1 MGTKTGKASNSIMR
15 ATGILVI
22 TSFLSRILGYIR
34 DIVIT
39 STFGLGYKTDA
50 YYAAFTIPDM
60 IYYCLVGGALSS
72 AFIPVFSSYIAKKE
86 DEDGYIMASTILN
99 LVALVAAAL
108 CVIGVIFAP
117 ELVNLL
123 VQFEGVSYTLTVL
136 LTRIM
141 FAQSF
146 FMCLTGISQGILQSY
161 KHFSS
166 PALGA
171 VLYNITIILVGLLL
185 ARLFHLGIMGFS
197 IGVVCGAIV
206 NLAVQLPAM
215 KRFKFRYKPVL
226 ELKHDGVKQF
236 FKLLLPVLLGLSMNE
251 LNLLANQYFGSGL
264 GESVLSALKNAQRI
278 MQLPVGIFGS
288 AIGLSIFPTM
298 SEHYANGNIRE
309 YKNDLSMSLRTVIF
323 ITLPSAVGLIAVRIP
338 VIRAM
343 YLQGNFTTDNVNQV
357 ANLLMF
363 YCIGIVGYSAQQILN
378 RGFYSVQDTKT
389 PVKINIFILLL
400 NILLSFIFV
409 QFWGASGL
417 AFAYSLSGTISML
430 LLFFFLR
437 KKIGGIN
444 GKKILESIGK
454 TCLAALVMFAVI
466 FLLNSLLEKVMPLG
480 RKLFQLLE
488 VVIEAGVGAGVF
500 LLAAGLMKMDEV
512 RLVAGMLRRKKSRK
526 K

>member
-1 MGTKTGKASNSIMR
+1 MGTKTGKTTNNVMK

-39 STFGLGYKTDA
+39 STFGLGYMTDA

-86 DEDGYIMASTILN
+86 NEDGYIMASTILN
-99 LVALVAAAL
+99 LVAVLAAAL
-108 CVIGVIFAP
+108 CIIGVVFAP

-123 VQFEGVSYTLTVL
+123 VQFEGESYTLTVL

-171 VLYNITIILVGLLL
+171 VLYNITIIIVGMLL

-197 IGVVCGAIV
+197 IGVVFGAIV

-215 KRFKFRYKPVL
+215 KRYKFRYKPIINL
-226 ELKHDGVKQF
+226 HHDGVKQF

-264 GESVLSALKNAQRI
+264 GESVISALKNAQRI

-288 AIGLSIFPTM
+288 AIGLSVFPTM
-298 SEHYANGNIRE
+298 SEHYANGNLKE

-323 ITLPSAVGLIAVRIP
+323 ITLPSAAGLIAVRVPI
-338 VIRAM
+338 IRAM
-343 YLQGNFTTDNVNQV
+343 YLQGNFTGENVNQV

-363 YCIGIVGYSAQQILN
+363 YCLGIVGYSAQQILN
-378 RGFYSVQDTKT
+378 RGFYSVKDTKT

-409 QFWGASGL
+409 QFWKAPGL
-417 AFAYSLSGTISML
+417 ALAYSVSGTVSML
-430 LLFFFLR
+430 MLFYFLYKR
-437 KKIGGIN
+437 VGSFN
-444 GKKILESIGK
+444 GREIIESTVK
-454 TCLAALVMFAVI
+454 TCIATIAMFLVITALNA
-466 FLLNSLLEKVMPLG
+466 LLENIMPLG
-480 RKLFQLLE
+480 RKLYQLIE
-488 VVIEAGVGAGVF
+488 IVIEAAVGVSVF
-500 LLAAGLMKMDEV
+500 ALAASLLKMEEMKT
-512 RLVAGMLRRKKSRK
+512 VAGMLRRKSRRR
-526 K
+526 